1 MNRFKDVAMM
11 SLCAL
16 MLSIIFLAFAFLA
29 LFSETARWIVDR
41 SMHATGD
48 IISEGE
54 QRSIDRHRSAEGT

>member
-16 MLSIIFLAFAFLA
+16 MLSVVFLAFAFLA
-29 LFSETARWIVDR
+29 LFSETARWIIDR

-48 IISEGE
+48 IINEGE
-54 QRSIDRHRSAEGT
+54 QRSIHRHRSAAGI